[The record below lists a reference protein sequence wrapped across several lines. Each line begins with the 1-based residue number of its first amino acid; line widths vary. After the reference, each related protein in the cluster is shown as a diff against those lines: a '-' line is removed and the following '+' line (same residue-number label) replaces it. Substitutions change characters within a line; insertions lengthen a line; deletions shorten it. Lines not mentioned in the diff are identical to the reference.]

1 MRLVNNLIQWTEK
14 VFAPL
19 GSFGLFILA
28 FMESSFFPIPPDL
41 LLIVLV
47 LADPSKAMFYALV
60 CTLGSVIGGMF
71 GYFIGLKGGLPILHK
86 FVKEKK
92 IRKVHYYFN
101 KYEAW
106 AVGIA
111 GFTPLPY
118 KVFTI
123 SAGVFYINFKKF
135 VLASIIGRGGRFFL
149 EATLLMM
156 YGQAM
161 VNFINDYFGIL
172 SIVGVIILI
181 VIYVFYKKI
190 IKKKKLGHSPH

>member
-181 VIYVFYKKI
+181 VIYVLYKKI